1 MQRAWRHLPEAPPA
15 LRHPPPLPP
24 ASKPPLLLPTSSCPS
39 LPCPQPFLPL
49 PPTSPPNPTL
59 QRPLPASAGTNP
71 ARRQPPHRVVG
82 CRQSASPLLPLPQP
96 PADALAALAP
106 PPCVLPLHPLQ
117 FSTSQTAP
125 LIRWICPTDLNDPPG
140 CTNPGP
146 GRLAQKMSVMSV
158 EPPARGAP
166 GGIAA

>member
-1 MQRAWRHLPEAPPA
+1 MWFNGSCPRLQTRA
-15 LRHPPPLPP
+15 LRSRAPLGSLRRRRVLQS
-24 ASKPPLLLPTSSCPS
+24 SKAAPLLLPTSSCPP
-39 LPCPQPFLPL
+39 LPCPQPLLPL

-59 QRPLPASAGTNP
+59 QRPLPASAGTSP

-117 FSTSQTAP
+117 FRTPPALPLPGPPHLLLPPPLPLPAHSPPSPPATPHSPPAP
-125 LIRWICPTDLNDPPG
+125 PPPG
-140 CTNPGP
+140 
-146 GRLAQKMSVMSV
+146 
-158 EPPARGAP
+158 
-166 GGIAA
+166 